1 MRAGRSGED
10 QDASE
15 LPLDLGPDVLAEK
28 AGQEA
33 VVVLAEHDHVGAG
46 VPSRVDDG
54 TSGLTGSPHEVRPE
68 TRTLDPLARLREQP
82 DQLRRRR
89 DRLPLPVGDVVE
101 RAEVPVDLGIE
112 RHLEDREDDEAA
124 VPRPRLL
131 DAELERAAGGRRFVE
146 ADENSA
152 HGPSL
157 RGEPCRDLAEERDH
171 PDVLVHE
178 VLEHRTLD
186 ANGFVVA

>member
-15 LPLDLGPDVLAEK
+15 LPLDLGRDVLAEK

-54 TSGLTGSPHEVRPE
+54 TSGLTGSPHEVRLE

-89 DRLPLPVGDVVE
+89 DRLPLPGGDGVA
-101 RAEVPVDLGIE
+101 RAEGTGALG
-112 RHLEDREDDEAA
+112 
-124 VPRPRLL
+124 
-131 DAELERAAGGRRFVE
+131 
-146 ADENSA
+146 
-152 HGPSL
+152 
-157 RGEPCRDLAEERDH
+157 
-171 PDVLVHE
+171 
-178 VLEHRTLD
+178 
-186 ANGFVVA
+186 